1 MSNLVSRTRCDEV
14 DELKRRILAQ
24 ARVIAWMEQLV
35 LVYDSGDWEPSD
47 PRLYHVVAG
56 AAVSY
61 FRGVAYKNSVT
72 NAVDRSIQ
80 CLLQDLWYETVAGE
94 VRCIQK
100 HNSQVGRR
108 SILQRAIE
116 RASER
121 LQCDFTMLACRIGHS
136 TEMNQFKNEVAEA
149 TGEVLA
155 NVQMLYRSLYHKSW
169 KLAQATS
176 GQSYLRLIIGGR
188 KEPAP
193 LQPQL
198 RQFG

>member
-35 LVYDSGDWEPSD
+35 LVYDSGDREPSD

-80 CLLQDLWYETVAGE
+80 CLLQDMWYETVAGE

-155 NVQMLYRSLYHKSW
+155 NVQMLYRSLLGRNPSSKQRAS
-169 KLAQATS
+169 QAS
-176 GQSYLRLIIGGR
+176 LRLIVGGR
-188 KEPAP
+188 KE
-193 LQPQL
+193 LDVDQTQL
-198 RQFG
+198 YQLG